1 MSSEDEGKTEDPT
14 SKRLGEARNKGS
26 LPRVQDLLQ
35 AATLLAGTLAIYFA
49 GGQIFHSLELLLREC
64 FLAIATFRP
73 ADDSIESWGV
83 PAMMFVTKLIVP
95 VAIPVAIVSIGI
107 SILNAGWTVNLG
119 LIMPDFSKAFK
130 FSLARIVSKET
141 WVEMGKATLRMLVV
155 GLVGFHVVWNHR
167 EEFLA
172 MAGMAFPV
180 QAMVLASVAFEASI
194 KMALILV
201 VLGIADWFYQKYSW
215 KDDLK
220 MSKQEVKDEAR
231 QSEGDPMVK
240 GKIRG
245 MRREMH
251 RRFMMHEVPKATVV
265 VTNPTHYAVALRY
278 QPGVDRAPTV
288 VAKGADLVAKR
299 IRELAT
305 EAGVPLMESPP
316 LARALYAQTEPGDE
330 IPSELYSAVAEI
342 MALVLHPDRARALR
356 PPTAAWGA
364 MLCAFVLMQS
374 CWPLGEVSDEPTVT
388 LSAPDP
394 SGEYRGGD
402 VTLRADLR
410 RCGTDSTRFSWG
422 LGRSTLVS
430 RGVVRDGD
438 GNIVV
443 DTVVVRWDTL
453 PSPKDT
459 TGKTTPMDTIRYY
472 MDNRERATWTA
483 LVRNVLPHVDSL
495 LVGPSLDSTST
506 RTLLARGDTFV
517 VAVHPGE
524 NALLRFRSH
533 DPDKNWSPRW
543 DRGIPANLGAAGE
556 LVWRSGVPGDSVLLW
571 KAPSDSLVDST
582 VTLQLSDG
590 LGGGKTPWRIRLC
603 TYREKGSV
611 WTGTRTSLTKIALT
625 RGGIPTV
632 VQRLRGFS
640 EIISLDLDPVREG
653 GTLLAI
659 DRGAAKI
666 RKWTSTGIE
675 RASPAPVAR
684 PRSVACDVDGAFCWL
699 GAADST
705 GNTGLLQKIDGATG
719 TFASLPGAI
728 HSIAVDQGAWRRA
741 WFVSADSGFLG
752 RTTGGRLDTLVR
764 GRLRRPVSVSWD
776 ESSSLLWVADL
787 ALSSVIA
794 FDTNATEV
802 RRITGL
808 HRPVSVSAAGGK
820 VWIADLGDAAGA
832 SSGEVI
838 RAQAATGAVETR
850 LSNLGAPRAVV
861 SDPGDPLRAW
871 VTDTENGRLLLV
883 SGATIVVATN
893 GLGLDRPDALAVHRG
908 AP

>member
-1 MSSEDEGKTEDPT
+1 MSAEDEGKTEEPT
-14 SKRLGEARNKGS
+14 GKRLNEAKSKGS
-26 LPRVQDLLQ
+26 LPRVQDLQQ
-35 AATLLAGTLAIYFA
+35 AATLFAGTMAIYLS
-49 GGQIFHSLELLLREC
+49 GGQIMSALEHLLREC
-64 FLAIATFRP
+64 FMAISTFRP
-73 ADDSIESWGV
+73 SDDSIDGFGM
-83 PAMMFVTKLIVP
+83 PAMLFVTKLILP
-95 VAIPVAIVSIGI
+95 VAIPVAIVTAAI
-107 SILNAGWTVNLG
+107 SIMNAGLNINLG
-119 LIMPDFSKAFK
+119 ILVPDFSKSFK
-130 FSLARIVSKET
+130 FDLSRMWNKQT
-141 WVEMGKATLRMLVV
+141 WVEMAKATVRMLVV
-155 GLVGFHVVWNHR
+155 GIVGFHVVWRHR

-180 QAMVLASVAFEASI
+180 QAMLLTSVAFEASI
-194 KMALILV
+194 KMSLILV
-201 VLGIADWFYQKYSW
+201 VLGIADWIYQKYTW

-240 GKIRG
+240 GKIRNL
-245 MRREMH
+245 RREMH

-330 IPSELYSAVAEI
+330 IPSELYAAVAEI
-342 MALVLHPDRARALR
+342 MAVVLHPDRARALR
-356 PPTAAWGA
+356 PPVASLGA

-374 CWPLGEVSDEPTVT
+374 CWPLGDVDEEPTIT

-410 RCGTDSTRFSWG
+410 RCGTDSARFSWG

-459 TGKTTPMDTIRYY
+459 TGKSTPMDTIRYY

-483 LVRNVLPHVDSL
+483 IVRNVLPHVDSL

-506 RTLLARGDTFV
+506 RSLLPRGDTFV

-533 DPDKNWSPRW
+533 DPDKNWTPRW
-543 DRGIPANLGAAGE
+543 DRGVPADLGAAGQ
-556 LVWRSGVPGDSVLLW
+556 LSWRSGVPGDSVLLW

-611 WTGTRTSLTKIALT
+611 WTGTRTSLTKIAMT
-625 RGGIPTV
+625 RGGVPTV

-640 EIISLDLDPVREG
+640 EIVSLDLDPVREG
-653 GTLLAI
+653 GTLLAV
-659 DRGAAKI
+659 DRGAGKV

-675 RASPAPVAR
+675 RTSPTAVAR
-684 PRSVACDVDGAFCWL
+684 PRSVACDVDGSFCWL

-719 TFASLPGAI
+719 TFAALPGAI

-764 GRLRRPVSVSWD
+764 AVLRRPVSVSWD

-794 FDTNATEV
+794 FDTNAHEV
-802 RRITGL
+802 RRISGL

-820 VWIADLGDAAGA
+820 VWIADLGNAAGA

-838 RAQAATGAVETR
+838 RANSSSGAVETR
-850 LSNLGAPRAVV
+850 LANLGAPRAVV

-883 SGATIVVATN
+883 SGATIVVSTN
-893 GLGLDRPDALAVHRG
+893 GLGLDRPDVLAVHRG

>member
-1 MSSEDEGKTEDPT
+1 MAADDEGKTEDPT
-14 SKRLGEARNKGS
+14 AKRLSEARDKGS
-26 LPRVQDLLQ
+26 LPRVQDLQQ
-35 AATLLAGTLAIYFA
+35 AATLLAGTLAIYF
-49 GGQIFHSLELLLREC
+49 GGNWILSSLQALLREC
-64 FLAIATFRP
+64 FRAVSTFRVS
-73 ADDSIESWGV
+73 DDTISGWGV
-83 PAMMFVTKLIVP
+83 PAMMFFTKLVLPVAVP
-95 VAIPVAIVSIGI
+95 VAIASIGI
-107 SILNAGWTVNLG
+107 SILNAGLNFNTSTIV
-119 LIMPDFSKAFK
+119 PDFGKAFQ
-130 FSLARIVSKET
+130 FSLNRLWNGKM
-141 WVEMGKATLRMLVV
+141 WVEISKSALRMLVV
-155 GLVGFHVVWNHR
+155 AIIGFHTVWRHR

-180 QAMVLASVAFEASI
+180 QAALLASVAFEAVI
-194 KMALILV
+194 KMALLLV
-201 VLGIADWFYQKYSW
+201 ALGIADWFWQKHTW

-231 QSEGDPMVK
+231 QSEGDPLVK

-245 MRREMH
+245 LRREMH
-251 RRFMMHEVPKATVV
+251 RRFMMREVPKATVV

-278 QPGVDRAPTV
+278 RPGEDRAPTV

-330 IPSELYSAVAEI
+330 IPSELYAAVAEI

-356 PPTAAWGA
+356 PPVAAWGA
-364 MLCAFVLMQS
+364 VLCAFLFLHS
-374 CWPLGEVSDEPTVT
+374 CWPLGEVDDEPTIA

-402 VTLRADLR
+402 ITLRADLR
-410 RCGTDSTRFSWG
+410 RCGTDSSRFSWG
-422 LGRSTLVS
+422 LGRSTLVA
-430 RGVVRDGD
+430 RGVVRDAD

-443 DTVVVRWDTL
+443 DTVVLRWDTL

-459 TGKTTPMDTIRYY
+459 TGRTSPMDTIRYY
-472 MDNRERATWTA
+472 MDGRERATWKA
-483 LVRNVLPHVDSL
+483 IVRNVLPHVDSL
-495 LVGPSLDSTST
+495 LVGPSLDSNST
-506 RTLLARGDTFV
+506 RTVQPLGDTFV

-533 DPDKNWSPRW
+533 DPDKNWTPRW
-543 DRGIPANLGAAGE
+543 DRGVPVQLGAAGQ
-556 LVWRSGVPGDSVLLW
+556 LVWRSGIPGDSVLLW
-571 KAPSDSLVDST
+571 KAPSDSLVDTT

-603 TYREKGSV
+603 NYREKGSV
-611 WTGTRTSLTKIALT
+611 WAGTRTSLTKIALT

-640 EIISLDLDPVREG
+640 EIVSLDLDPVREG
-653 GTLLAI
+653 GTLLAV
-659 DRGAAKI
+659 DRAAAKV

-675 RASPAPVAR
+675 RTSPTSTAR
-684 PRSVACDVDGAFCWL
+684 PRSVACDVDGSFCWL
-699 GAADST
+699 GAADSL
-705 GNTGLLQKIDGATG
+705 GNAGLLQRIDGATG
-719 TFASLPGAI
+719 TFAALPGAI

-764 GRLRRPVSVSWD
+764 GRLRRPVSVAWD

-787 ALSSVIA
+787 AASSVIA
-794 FDTNATEV
+794 FDTNSAVV
-802 RRITGL
+802 RRITAL
-808 HRPVSVSAAGGK
+808 HRPVSVSASGGK
-820 VWIADLGDAAGA
+820 VWIADLGDASSAA
-832 SSGEVI
+832 SGELV
-838 RAQAATGAVETR
+838 RVNAQSGAVESR
-850 LSNLGAPRAVV
+850 LTGLGAPRAVV
-861 SDPGDPLRAW
+861 VDPDDPNRAW

-883 SGATIVVATN
+883 SGQTIVVATT
-893 GLGLDRPDALAVHRG
+893 GLGLDRPDVLAIHRG